1 MAFLLKANS
10 YGKKSKNTYHSE
22 NENSNLALIIGVNK
36 YPNLQK
42 KYQLK
47 GCVNDAKLV
56 ENLLTGIFQFESRNI
71 RVLTDNEATRDKII
85 QTFKDF
91 LIVNAR
97 KDAQI
102 VFYFSGHG
110 GQMTD
115 LNEDEQNP
123 FDETIL
129 PHDAHRDPKQECK
142 DISDDEIYDLL
153 SRLSEKCDNIIVIL
167 DSCHSGSGT
176 RVVGG
181 DIPKKVDEKFL
192 IDSSKFQLNLG
203 QRKRS
208 KGFSPPNDNCV
219 VISACRD
226 DQLAYEIKSWKKW
239 FKPYGSLTLAL
250 NKAMRQHPKATYREM
265 MYKVSEKVRSHNR
278 DQLPQLEGKRRDA
291 PVLGNLGIVENF
303 IEIEKVSRTQVKL
316 KGGIAHNVTKGSV
329 YAVYTPG
336 TTNTKQKENYLGT
349 IKITEVDTFSS
360 KAAVL
365 ERKGKIVKNGA
376 AFEISHNYGDLQ
388 LVVHLD
394 SKVTGTI
401 RNQIRNAIS
410 GQDLIKLVSEDE
422 NYDLKICLERYSL
435 VLEKS
440 DGFILTNIKADE
452 NNIKYK
458 LPEVLEKEARYQNFF
473 ALTNINTN
481 LKIKLEMK
489 RWEQLNQDYEP
500 INELKICELEGGH
513 RILHPEDFI
522 TVLIKNESEIPLYI
536 YLFDLGTD
544 DSITPLFP
552 PEGGQDSPLAPND
565 CFSTFPMQVALPEG
579 LDALKVIATSIPTDF
594 SVLTQ
599 EGVRD
604 PRRISRALESPLGQ
618 LIAQAWRGK
627 RRGNGEATKIEDWA
641 TDMISFIIKKKDP

>member
-10 YGKKSKNTYHSE
+10 YGKKSKNTYQSE

-42 KYQLK
+42 KYQLR
-47 GCVNDAKLV
+47 GCVNDARLV
-56 ENLLTGIFQFESRNI
+56 ENFLIEIFQFESRNI
-71 RVLTDNEATRDKII
+71 RVLTDNEATRDNIL
-85 QTFKDF
+85 QAFKDF
-91 LIVNAR
+91 LLVNAR
-97 KDAQI
+97 KNSQI

-115 LNEDEQNP
+115 LNSDEP
-123 FDETIL
+123 DKYDETIL
-129 PHDAHRDPKQECK
+129 PHDAHRDPKQKCK

-153 SRLSEKCDNIIVIL
+153 SKLSEKCDNIIVFL
-167 DSCHSGSGT
+167 DCCHSGSGT

-181 DIPKKVDEKFL
+181 DIPRKIEERFV
-192 IDSSKFQLNLG
+192 IDSTTFKLSEG
-203 QRKRS
+203 QRNRP

-226 DQLAYEIKSWKKW
+226 DQLAYETKNWKNW
-239 FKPYGSLTLAL
+239 FKSYGSLTLAL
-250 NKAMRQHPKATYREM
+250 NEVMRTHPKATYRRM
-265 MYKVSEKVRSHNR
+265 MYKVTEKVRSRNR
-278 DQLPQLEGKRRDA
+278 NQVPQLEGKRRDA
-291 PVLGNLGIVENF
+291 PILGNLGIVENF
-303 IEIEKVSRTQVKL
+303 IEIEAVSRTQVKL
-316 KGGIAHNVTKGSV
+316 KGGQAHNVTKDSV

-336 TTNTKQKENYLGT
+336 TTNTEKKENYLGT

-360 KAAVL
+360 KAEVL
-365 ERKGKIVKNGA
+365 EREGKIVKNGA
-376 AFEISHNYGDLQ
+376 AFEISHNYGKLQ
-388 LVVHLD
+388 LVVRLD

-410 GQDLIKLVSEDE
+410 GQDLIKLVSGAE
-422 NYDLKICLERYSL
+422 NYDLKIRLEKDSL

-440 DGFILTNIKADE
+440 DGFVLTNIKANE
-452 NNIKYK
+452 NTIKYE
-458 LPEVLEKEARYQNFF
+458 LLEVLEKEARYQNFF
-473 ALTNINTN
+473 ALKNINTN

-489 RWEQLNQDYEP
+489 RWEQLNQECEP
-500 INELKICELEGGH
+500 INELNINETEGGH
-513 RILHPEDFI
+513 RLLHPGDFI
-522 TVLIKNESEIPLYI
+522 TVLIKNESEIPVYI

-552 PEGGQDSPLAPND
+552 PKGGQDSPLAPKD
-565 CFSTFPMQVALPEG
+565 SFSTLMQVCPPEG

-604 PRRISRALESPLGQ
+604 PRKTARALESPLGQ
-618 LIAQAWRGK
+618 LIAQAWSGK
-627 RRGNGEATKIEDWA
+627 RRGNGDATEIEEWV
-641 TDMISFIIKKKDP
+641 TDMISFMIKKKDQ